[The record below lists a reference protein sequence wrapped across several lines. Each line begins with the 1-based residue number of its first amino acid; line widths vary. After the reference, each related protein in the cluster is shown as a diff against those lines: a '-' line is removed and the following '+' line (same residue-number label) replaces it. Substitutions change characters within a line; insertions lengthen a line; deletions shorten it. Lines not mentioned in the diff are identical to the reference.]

1 MTVLRKPRFS
11 IGLRSS
17 SKSAP
22 SGSDDITKADN
33 LSWNLIGDAKDSLFN
48 ELERLYWIGV
58 RQELESVLC
67 TLKAWQ
73 APQHKNIRLKDE
85 GDDFV
90 HGFDTFID
98 QVSEA
103 SRAFADEVARWK
115 DEKSESTVEDYVGAL
130 QRSALDIAS
139 NQRSSQIKIEIR
151 QAIESRPSEEEA
163 RRRTRL
169 MLQAVGFLDID
180 KLVEH
185 RPPLDDMSFWKRP
198 AIPQLKLDFVTKS
211 GIPILAPLR
220 CSSCSNAVRGSMYR
234 RQGLDKRPAEVV
246 CEDCYREKFL
256 GSAEFLKTYKHCIL
270 RAAINPQASRQ
281 ICYCEDVPHRDTDG
295 KPLGLFPVD
304 KDAGHLKATG
314 PGLVE
319 CGLLK
324 LPEIVA
330 EAKYEG
336 MQTLTSKNKST
347 LKGLAD
353 EKREAAQRRAI
364 ESKKLKQQ
372 QQRKIVTQQ
381 SQNASNRTTET
392 GTAVAVT
399 EAEADD
405 DVPFFLK
412 RYTENYPFGNV
423 HMSLRLGPLVME
435 NGVAQ

>member
-1 MTVLRKPRFS
+1 MRKPRFS
-11 IGLRSS
+11 IGLWPS

-22 SGSDDITKADN
+22 SGSGDITKADN
-33 LSWNLIGDAKDSLFN
+33 LSWNLIGDAKGSLFN

-58 RQELESVLC
+58 RQELESILG
-67 TLKAWQ
+67 TLRAWQ
-73 APQHKNIRLKDE
+73 APQHQNVRLKDE
-85 GDDFV
+85 GDNFV

-103 SRAFADEVARWK
+103 SRAFADEVAKWK
-115 DEKSESTVEDYVGAL
+115 EKKSESTVEDYVEAL

-139 NQRSSQIKIEIR
+139 NQKSSQIKIEIR
-151 QAIESRPSEEEA
+151 QGIESRPREEDV

-169 MLQAVGFLDID
+169 LLQAVGFLDID

-198 AIPQLKLDFVTKS
+198 AIPQLKLDFISKS
-211 GIPILAPLR
+211 SIPMLGPLR
-220 CSSCSNAVRGSMYR
+220 CSSCSNAIRGSMYR
-234 RQGLDKRPAEVV
+234 RHGQDQRPAEVI

-256 GSAEFLKTYKHCIL
+256 GSAEFVKTYKHCIL
-270 RAAINPQASRQ
+270 RAAINSQVSRQ
-281 ICYCEDVPHRDTDG
+281 ICYCEEVPHRDTDG

-304 KDAGHLKATG
+304 KDAGHLKAKG

-336 MQTLTSKNKST
+336 MQTLTSKNKGNP
-347 LKGLAD
+347 KGLAD
-353 EKREAAQRRAI
+353 EKREAAERRAI
-364 ESKKLKQQ
+364 ESKKVKQ

-381 SQNASNRTTET
+381 SQNASNRTAET
-392 GTAVAVT
+392 GTAVAVA
-399 EAEADD
+399 EAEADE

-423 HMSLRLGPLVME
+423 HMALRLGPLVLE